1 MSSHGF
7 SRWVPKRRRTNK
19 LLSQLM
25 DLNST
30 TTSEAY
36 EGDSFPSSEPVS
48 RIQTSRVD
56 VAGTSQL
63 LVPAIDAE
71 SHIGTSGYPINVEV
85 IDDDI
90 LMYSS
95 SSLPPAEQPNTVII
109 DDDSETIPAPV
120 EAPDVHVNTQL
131 SLGRNPRQEHRRVID
146 SRPVINL
153 LETPENCRIPTPP
166 APEKPKEPEF
176 SCPVC
181 MNELVDATSTICGHI
196 FCKNCIKASIQAQK
210 KCPTC
215 RRKLTMNSIHRI
227 YLPTTK

>member
-7 SRWVPKRRRTNK
+7 ARWVPKRRRTNK

-25 DLNST
+25 DLNHT
-30 TTSEAY
+30 TTREAY
-36 EGDSFPSSEPVS
+36 EGDSFPSNEPVS
-48 RIQTSRVD
+48 RIQTSGVA

-71 SHIGTSGYPINVEV
+71 SHIGTNGYPINVEV
-85 IDDDI
+85 LDDDI
-90 LMYSS
+90 VMYSS
-95 SSLPPAEQPNTVII
+95 SSLPQAEQPNTVII

-120 EAPDVHVNTQL
+120 EARDVHVNTQL

-146 SRPVINL
+146 IRPVINL
-153 LETPENCRIPTPP
+153 LETPENCRIPAPP

-196 FCKNCIKASIQAQK
+196 FCKSCIKASIQAQK

-215 RRKLTMNSIHRI
+215 RRKLMMNSIHRI
-227 YLPTTK
+227 YLPTTE